1 MRRDGT
7 QIALSGFEGRGPPNT
22 AKSHIAGALVG
33 ADPQHDFLIRIKS
46 GWASEARILTD
57 GRKQIFSILLPA
69 DDVLM
74 PAGQGPG
81 AMSLTALTTL
91 NVIKYMPTTPGAWDT
106 PPLAPLVR
114 QALIRQNGRLRDH
127 IVRLGSLNAYQRTAH
142 LLLDLHTRLSVVGLV
157 RQNSFRIPFTQDTFA
172 SLLGL
177 SVVHVNRTL
186 QALRRHKLIVLK
198 AGSVTLVDPDALAT
212 VASYAL
218 HNSAAVAQINR

>member
-1 MRRDGT
+1 
-7 QIALSGFEGRGPPNT
+7 
-22 AKSHIAGALVG
+22 
-33 ADPQHDFLIRIKS
+33 
-46 GWASEARILTD
+46 
-57 GRKQIFSILLPA
+57 
-69 DDVLM
+69 
-74 PAGQGPG
+74 
-81 AMSLTALTTL
+81 MSLTALTAL
-91 NVIKYMPTTPGAWDT
+91 NVIKYMPTAPGAWDT
-106 PPLAPLVR
+106 SPLAPLVR
-114 QALIRQNGRLRDH
+114 EALIRQNGRLRDH

-218 HNSAAVAQINR
+218 RNSTATARLNQ